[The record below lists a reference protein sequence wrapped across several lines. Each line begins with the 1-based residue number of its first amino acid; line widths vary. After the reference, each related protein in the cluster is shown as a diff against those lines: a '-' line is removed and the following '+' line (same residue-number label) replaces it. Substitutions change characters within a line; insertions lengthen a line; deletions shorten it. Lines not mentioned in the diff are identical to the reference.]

1 MVNQAVNSFSESQCA
16 GRNYQH
22 EKGEAMQ
29 VYTPPLLC
37 ENARSVFFRPLN
49 RELKQELWES
59 NMISLTNQNIIKLF
73 SPADQLMTN

>member
-29 VYTPPLLC
+29 IYTPPLLC

-49 RELKQELWES
+49 RELKQELWEV
-59 NMISLTNQNIIKLF
+59 NMIVWQTKTSLFN
-73 SPADQLMTN
+73 PADQLMTN